1 MTTFLTVWSAH
12 IDAPS
17 HEEAAATALDDMR
30 RPDSIATIF
39 EVTNLADDVLVV
51 VDAAEG
57 DILKDN
63 RGEDYEY
70 E

>member
-1 MTTFLTVWSAH
+1 MPTFLTVWSAH
-12 IDAPS
+12 IYAPS
-17 HEEAAATALDDMR
+17 HEEAAATALYDMR

-51 VDAAEG
+51 VDVAEG

>member
-1 MTTFLTVWSAH
+1 MPTFLTVWSAH
-12 IDAPS
+12 IDAS
-17 HEEAAATALDDMR
+17 THEEAAATALDDVR
-30 RPDSIATIF
+30 RHDSIATIF

-57 DILKDN
+57 TLLKDN
-63 RGEDYEY
+63 RGDDYEY